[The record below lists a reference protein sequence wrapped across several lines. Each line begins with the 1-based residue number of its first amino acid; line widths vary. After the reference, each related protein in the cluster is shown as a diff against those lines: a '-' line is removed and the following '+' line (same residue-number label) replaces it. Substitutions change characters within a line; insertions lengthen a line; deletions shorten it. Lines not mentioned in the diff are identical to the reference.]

1 MLCFPWKDPTD
12 DDFEPTIKKLSDA
25 KGHLEMTDTDKFS
38 KDVLD
43 SNDGKKSCD
52 FSQLAVLTIQIP
64 ERSCSSKGAY
74 WNFLFFLTSISTK
87 EL

>member
-1 MLCFPWKDPTD
+1 MFKALRLLFNVLCFPWKDPTD

-25 KGHLEMTDTDKFS
+25 KGHLEMSDTDSFS

-52 FSQLAVLTIQIP
+52 FSQLAVRASVRAQVRVLI
-64 ERSCSSKGAY
+64 
-74 WNFLFFLTSISTK
+74 
-87 EL
+87 